1 MDSKRSGIILFI
13 TSIETISACVSIMA
27 WYKNKPKDFIYR
39 WAISGLILSFLS
51 FIISGLA
58 FFHIYIPYVYQLWAI
73 LFEFVTL
80 ILIVMAIFKYQ
91 STNGFAIIGWILLV
105 ISNILTLSL
114 QGNTVLPTIHSEEYS
129 LYTRSG

>member
-1 MDSKRSGIILFI
+1 MDSKRSGIILSI
-13 TSIETISACVSIMA
+13 TSIETISACVSIMV
-27 WYKNKPKDFIYR
+27 WYKNKTKDFIYR
-39 WAISGLILSFLS
+39 WAIAGLILSFLS
-51 FIISGLA
+51 LIISWFA
-58 FFHIYIPYVYQLWAI
+58 YFHIYIPYVYQLWAI

-114 QGNTVLPTIHSEEYS
+114 QGNTVLPTIHSEEYRD
-129 LYTRSG
+129 YTRSG